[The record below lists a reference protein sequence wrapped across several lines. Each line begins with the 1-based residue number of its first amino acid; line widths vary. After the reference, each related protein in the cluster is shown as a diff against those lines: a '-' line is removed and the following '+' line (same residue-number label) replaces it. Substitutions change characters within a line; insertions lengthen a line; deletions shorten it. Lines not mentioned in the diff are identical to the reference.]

1 MSIEE
6 RVRGVVAQV
15 FSLDL
20 AQVSTTASQDTLEK
34 WDSFGHMNLCVAIEE
49 EFKVRLDDTQ
59 IVEMTSV
66 PNIVKVLSGLVT
78 K

>member
-6 RVRGVVAQV
+6 RVRGVIAQV
-15 FSLDL
+15 FSLDKS
-20 AQVSTTASQDTLEK
+20 QVSPTASQETLEK

-49 EFKVRLDDTQ
+49 EFKVSLDDTH

-66 PNIVKVLSGLVT
+66 PKVVQVLSGLPI

>member
-6 RVRGVVAQV
+6 RVRNVIAQV
-15 FSLDL
+15 FGLNKSE
-20 AQVSTTASQDTLEK
+20 VSPTASQDTLEK

-49 EFKVRLDDTQ
+49 EFSVRLDDTQ

-66 PNIVKVLSGLVT
+66 PKVVQVLSGLAL

>member
-6 RVRGVVAQV
+6 RVRAVIAQV
-15 FSLDL
+15 FSLDE
-20 AQVSTTASQDTLEK
+20 AQIPPTASQETLEK
-34 WDSFGHMNLCVAIEE
+34 WDSFGHMNLCVALEE
-49 EFKVRLDDTQ
+49 EFKVSFDDTQ

-66 PNIVKVLSGLVT
+66 PKVVQILSGLVV

>member
-6 RVRGVVAQV
+6 RVRGVIAQV
-15 FSLDL
+15 FSLDQ
-20 AQVSTTASQDTLEK
+20 AEVSPTASQETLEK

-49 EFKVRLDDTQ
+49 EFHVRLNDDQ

-66 PNIVKVLSGLVT
+66 PKVVQVLSGLVV

>member
-6 RVRGVVAQV
+6 RVRGVIAQV
-15 FSLDL
+15 FGLDKS
-20 AQVSTTASQDTLEK
+20 QVPATASQETLEK
-34 WDSFGHMNLCVAIEE
+34 WDSFGHMNLCVALEE
-49 EFKVRLDDTQ
+49 EFKVSFDDTQ

-66 PNIVKVLSGLVT
+66 PKAVQVLSGLSI

>member
-6 RVRGVVAQV
+6 RVRGVIAQV
-15 FSLDL
+15 FSLDKS
-20 AQVSTTASQDTLEK
+20 QVPPTASQETLEK

-49 EFKVRLDDTQ
+49 EFKVSLDDTH

-66 PNIVKVLSGLVT
+66 PKVVQVLSGLAI

>member
-1 MSIEE
+1 MSIED
-6 RVRGVVAQV
+6 RVRNVIAQV
-15 FSLDL
+15 FSLDK
-20 AQVSTTASQDTLEK
+20 AEVSPTASQETLEK

-49 EFKVRLDDTQ
+49 EFSVRLDDTQ

-66 PNIVKVLSGLVT
+66 PKVVQVLSGLAL